1 MIEVR
6 DPGLELDMVLADAI
20 AEGGISVEEAMSD
33 AEVVAELGT
42 GVEDMEEVV
51 TSVVEIMVAEAAL
64 EIVDVKDKLSSMD
77 EVSLELATCTAGVD
91 GGDEDGSTIEVE
103 TRVVEDLVL
112 ESTSKGV
119 ITKTEVG
126 DALRIL
132 DSLLKAVPDE
142 GVKGSE
148 VSDGLDDTL
157 LDATTE

>member
-1 MIEVR
+1 
-6 DPGLELDMVLADAI
+6 
-20 AEGGISVEEAMSD
+20 
-33 AEVVAELGT
+33 
-42 GVEDMEEVV
+42 MEEVV

-77 EVSLELATCTAGVD
+77 EVSLELATGTAGVD

-103 TRVVEDLVL
+103 TRVVEYLVL

-126 DALRIL
+126 DALRIS